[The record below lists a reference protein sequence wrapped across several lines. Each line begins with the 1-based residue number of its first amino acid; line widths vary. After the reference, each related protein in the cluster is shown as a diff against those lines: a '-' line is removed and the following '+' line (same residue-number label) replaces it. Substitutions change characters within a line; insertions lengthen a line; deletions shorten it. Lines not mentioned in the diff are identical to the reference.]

1 MASVSM
7 NQSDSY
13 IYAKSQI
20 SLFKLRREFMRF
32 FLIYISGL
40 DDKNCWSV
48 DYVSR
53 RICALQGLSVMI
65 ASIYS
70 HPDNQPPKSK
80 LWYKISGKEEDGE
93 LIEAAGRVEYRDHV
107 KNRHVLIIRNLKKN
121 DSAEYRFSLQ
131 RGGKQKK
138 ADLPGVTLVV
148 TGTSSDYYI
157 FNKRTCCMFSTY
169 SPSNT
174 GARLVKTV
182 DYVPDY
188 ILDFVESPRWSL
200 DNNSQPRNSPIH
212 FCFYTDIKNKINMI
226 R

>member
-1 MASVSM
+1 
-7 NQSDSY
+7 
-13 IYAKSQI
+13 
-20 SLFKLRREFMRF
+20 
-32 FLIYISGL
+32 
-40 DDKNCWSV
+40 
-48 DYVSR
+48 
-53 RICALQGLSVMI
+53 MI

-148 TGTSSDYYI
+148 TGTSSDYSYI
-157 FNKRTCCMFSTY
+157 FNKMTCCMFSTFTVQHRCQV
-169 SPSNT
+169 SEN
-174 GARLVKTV
+174 GGLCARLYLGLRGV
-182 DYVPDY
+182 
-188 ILDFVESPRWSL
+188 SSL
-200 DNNSQPRNSPIH
+200 VA
-212 FCFYTDIKNKINMI
+212 
-226 R
+226 